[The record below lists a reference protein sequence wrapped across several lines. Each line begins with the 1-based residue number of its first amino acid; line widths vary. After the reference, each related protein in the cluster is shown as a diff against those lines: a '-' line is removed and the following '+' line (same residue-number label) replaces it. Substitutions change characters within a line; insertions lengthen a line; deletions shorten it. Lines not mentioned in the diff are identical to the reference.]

1 MSVPCTH
8 ARWHCLPAWG
18 SLTGQCIQIYR
29 GKAYESWYM
38 SLWLQ
43 HTAFARA
50 YDRFFGPY
58 GLGPMPDIMHYVCC
72 AQVRSFEQPPKP

>member
-1 MSVPCTH
+1 M
-8 ARWHCLPAWG
+8 
-18 SLTGQCIQIYR
+18 
-29 GKAYESWYM
+29 M

-58 GLGPMPDIMHYVCC
+58 GLGPMPDMMHCASHPCDLCC
-72 AQVRSFEQPPKP
+72 VG